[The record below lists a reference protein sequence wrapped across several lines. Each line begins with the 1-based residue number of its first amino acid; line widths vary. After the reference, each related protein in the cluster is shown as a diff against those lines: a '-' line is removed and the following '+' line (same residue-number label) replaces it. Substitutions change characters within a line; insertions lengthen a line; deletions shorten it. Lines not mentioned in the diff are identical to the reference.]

1 MLHTT
6 NRYFQKHL
14 AEYPRARNLANA
26 RYVSQ
31 LEAAFA
37 EYGAPKTYSDYPVL
51 RLLFL
56 SGRPGQPPNRVS
68 SIVLDKIRGRAVS
81 GRADHEFLL
90 ANRVSYVIDL
100 NADHEIQR
108 LRCLLHQ
115 APLRVCRLLFLLLAL
130 LFRILTSARFLALLS
145 SVRTDPSFHLCVRFF
160 HLPKSLPVPG
170 HLCRS
175 PAKPVANQSFR
186 PKLPI
191 L

>member
-1 MLHTT
+1 MSPA
-6 NRYFQKHL
+6 Q
-14 AEYPRARNLANA
+14 NA
-26 RYVSQ
+26 PHYQS
-31 LEAAFA
+31 LL
-37 EYGAPKTYSDYPVL
+37 PKTSRRIPAGTKTSRTHDTFRSWKPPSQTTARL
-51 RLLFL
+51 RLIAIIPCC
-56 SGRPGQPPNRVS
+56 GRDDLS
-68 SIVLDKIRGRAVS
+68 SIVLSKEEGLAVCI
-81 GRADHEFLL
+81 RADHEFLL

-130 LFRILTSARFLALLS
+130 LFRILTSARFLAFLS